1 MGGGAPLNSRREFE
15 SWDCPGEILK
25 REEPGAPPPGWPRLV
40 LEDSRPFPGR
50 GPRLGLGS
58 YWTPRT
64 STCAAAAASHL
75 AMVLLPLQCVLWS
88 CILTAVYP
96 EPPTECRENQY
107 LLNSQCCTKCRPGEK
122 LVNDCSALTATQCLP
137 CSKGEFSDT
146 WNRDRRCHEHKYCDP
161 NLGLRVEREGNS
173 ETDTTC
179 TCEDGRH
186 CTSSACESCAQ
197 HTSCGPGLG
206 VKRLGTG
213 TSDTICEPCPDG
225 FFSNVS
231 SAFEKCHPWTS
242 CETKD
247 LVELQAGTN
256 MTDAV
261 CGFRNRI
268 RALVV
273 IPIIMGIFLFAI
285 FLVFIYIRKVAK
297 KPKDKALHPPETQW
311 QDPVEMIFVEDFAG
325 HNPAAP
331 VQETLHGCQPVTQ
344 EDGKESRV
352 AVQEKQ

>member
-1 MGGGAPLNSRREFE
+1 
-15 SWDCPGEILK
+15 
-25 REEPGAPPPGWPRLV
+25 
-40 LEDSRPFPGR
+40 
-50 GPRLGLGS
+50 
-58 YWTPRT
+58 
-64 STCAAAAASHL
+64 
-75 AMVLLPLQCVLWS
+75 MVLLPLQCVLWS

-122 LVNDCSALTATQCLP
+122 LVNDCSALTATQCVP

-179 TCEDGRH
+179 ACEDGRH
-186 CTSSACESCAQ
+186 CTSSTCESCAQ

-256 MTDAV
+256 VTDAV
-261 CGFRNRI
+261 CGFRSRI

-285 FLVFIYIRKVAK
+285 FLVFVYIRKVAK
-297 KPKDKALHPPETQW
+297 KPKDKAPHPPETQW

-325 HNPAAP
+325 HTPAAP

-352 AVQEKQ
+352 AVQERQ